1 MSKLERDV
9 RKAANTVFK
18 YTAIGAAIGL
28 ILGFFFLMVV
38 LSM

>member
-1 MSKLERDV
+1 MSNLERDV

-18 YTAIGAAIGL
+18 CAAIGAALGL
-28 ILGFFFLMVV
+28 ILGFLFLMVV